1 MKKIILFLLAILY
14 VGICKAQLSAADCKY
29 VLEIFCRNY
38 YGSCFEGKTYV
49 PNTIIITSV
58 GIDQNSGGTFVS
70 GLHSYQ
76 GQYIPFRGRKTHTN
90 VQFNAVI
97 VRQQSVTMWFSTN
110 GMNRTCSTERVDGRP
125 GRDSLPTNRISLF
138 YIGIK

>member
-1 MKKIILFLLAILY
+1 
-14 VGICKAQLSAADCKY
+14 
-29 VLEIFCRNY
+29 
-38 YGSCFEGKTYV
+38 V

-90 VQFNAVI
+90 VQNSPSA
-97 VRQQSVTMWFSTN
+97 
-110 GMNRTCSTERVDGRP
+110 
-125 GRDSLPTNRISLF
+125 
-138 YIGIK
+138 KA